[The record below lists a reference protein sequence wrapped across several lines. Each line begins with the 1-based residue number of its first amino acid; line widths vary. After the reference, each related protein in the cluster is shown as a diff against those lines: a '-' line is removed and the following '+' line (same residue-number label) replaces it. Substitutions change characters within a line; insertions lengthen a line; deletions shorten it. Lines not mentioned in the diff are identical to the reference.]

1 MDKRQRALVVGILVE
16 SFADNPS
23 VNYVLK
29 QDAKKAKRLQL
40 LMRYSLYYGEKFGR
54 VYLSEDEQACAILL
68 DPRRKKFTIG
78 AILWDIRLVV
88 GCMGLSNVKKVLK
101 REAVIKKH
109 HPTVDFMHLW
119 YIGVNPAQQGKG
131 LGGKLLETIMKEAKS
146 EQLPI
151 YLETS
156 NPRNFKFYRDHGF
169 ELTGELDE
177 LGYPLKMFLKR

>member
-68 DPRRKKFTIG
+68 DPRRKKSTVG